1 MINNIRFANKTK
13 YSASS
18 VPSTNITILH
28 AGSSLKAFNV
38 HTSLLISRSPMF
50 RDLFIEKPQL
60 MKTGKKR
67 IEELTFREIDEFAF
81 ALFIRYK
88 YLGEISKVKAYFS

>member
-1 MINNIRFANKTK
+1 
-13 YSASS
+13 
-18 VPSTNITILH
+18 
-28 AGSSLKAFNV
+28 
-38 HTSLLISRSPMF
+38 MF

-60 MKTGKKR
+60 MKAGKKR

-88 YLGEISKVKAYFS
+88 YLGETSKVKAYIP